1 MVILTIGKGLGKMD
15 SGKKRFSYICD
26 RHKTQDKK
34 YEIHQLFNE
43 KGGEILWRKIL
54 PQAVYLK
61 ILFIFHCHTF
71 YLTFYRP
78 FMEWRTCS
86 S

>member
-1 MVILTIGKGLGKMD
+1 MFILTIGKGLGKMD
-15 SGKKRFSYICD
+15 SCMKRFTIG
-26 RHKTQDKK
+26 
-34 YEIHQLFNE
+34 YEIHQLFDE

-61 ILFIFHCHTF
+61 ILFISHCHTF

-78 FMEWRTCS
+78 FMEWRTCLS
-86 S
+86 

>member
-15 SGKKRFSYICD
+15 SCMKRFIIG
-26 RHKTQDKK
+26 
-34 YEIHQLFNE
+34 YEIHQLFDE

-78 FMEWRTCS
+78 FMEWRTCLS
-86 S
+86 